1 MHLLLFADCQLTLST
16 ADGFFEEAQYRY
28 KSNASDPF
36 CISSVLWW
44 QHGKYKINDDDTITM
59 TPWATDG
66 RVQTQTRCGGTTEA
80 QVYYYNEKGT
90 FKSWDVQVR
99 VNPAKPKEGANFALI
114 TQAFDGAK
122 NPPMYLIARPPN
134 MLPTQ
139 VLTGTNSSG
148 STVGR
153 RSFIPAQVQSVEKRS
168 KSSAMAAVAAPAA
181 LAAAGLAAIFL

>member
-1 MHLLLFADCQLTLST
+1 M
-16 ADGFFEEAQYRY
+16 
-28 KSNASDPF
+28 
-36 CISSVLWW
+36 LWW
-44 QHGKYKINDDDTITM
+44 QHGKYTINDDDTITM
-59 TPWATDG
+59 LPWATDG
-66 RVQTQTRCGGTTEA
+66 RVQTQTRCSGSSEA

-90 FKSWDVQVR
+90 FKSFHVQVR
-99 VNPAKPKEGANFALI
+99 VNPAKPKEGANLALI

-122 NPPMYLIARPPN
+122 NPPMYLIARPPS

-153 RSFIPAQVQSVEKRS
+153 RSFIPPHAQPLEKRS
-168 KSSAMAAVAAPAA
+168 KSAAFTIVAAPAA

>member
-1 MHLLLFADCQLTLST
+1 
-16 ADGFFEEAQYRY
+16 
-28 KSNASDPF
+28 
-36 CISSVLWW
+36 
-44 QHGKYKINDDDTITM
+44 M
-59 TPWATDG
+59 TPWSTDG

-90 FKSWDVQVR
+90 FKSADVQVR
-99 VNPAKPKEGANFALI
+99 VNPAKPKEGANLALI

-148 STVGR
+148 QTVGRR
-153 RSFIPAQVQSVEKRS
+153 RSFIPAQAIEKRS
-168 KSSAMAAVAAPAA
+168 KSAAVGVVAAPAA
-181 LAAAGLAAIFL
+181 LVVAGLAAALL